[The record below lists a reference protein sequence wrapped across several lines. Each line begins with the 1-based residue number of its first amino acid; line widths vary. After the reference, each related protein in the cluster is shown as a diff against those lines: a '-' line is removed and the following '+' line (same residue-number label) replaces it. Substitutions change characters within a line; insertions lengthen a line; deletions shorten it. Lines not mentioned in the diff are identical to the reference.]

1 MRTNSPFKSIREY
14 VSSAVLGRLKTLLH
28 DRSGQVAMIFGLA
41 MLPLFITVGVAVD
54 MAQQSRV
61 HLKLAGTADAI
72 ALAAA
77 RSYKDVDNR
86 DAVGDKYLDANL
98 VDEYGPGVVITGLTV
113 DFDDDARLVTVNLL
127 ADVPTIMMGVA
138 GIYKTTADINSM
150 VTYEGHVSEP
160 VSLALVLDVSGS
172 MNTNDK
178 IGTLKTAATHLLTK
192 LETADSDEIYVRSGL
207 VTYYSSI
214 RESVDME
221 WGVGHTL
228 AEIPGLWAGG
238 GTRSTTAV
246 DLAGGWLT
254 GNTEHDHHAAQ
265 EVHEG
270 EEFNLN
276 RFMIFMTDG
285 NNNYSSDDTA
295 TKALCDSIKA
305 DGVEIYSV
313 AFEAPAGGQALLQ
326 YCATDESHYFD
337 ADNSDEFLAAFDE
350 IGDRIE
356 TALLRIVE

>member
-1 MRTNSPFKSIREY
+1 MRTSKALTSI
-14 VSSAVLGRLKTLLH
+14 GKKLLH
-28 DRSGQVAMIFGLA
+28 GAVRRIGSFMRDRSGNVAMIFGIA
-41 MLPLFITVGVAVD
+41 TLPLFITVGVAVD

-61 HLKLAGTADAI
+61 HLKLGGTADAI

-77 RSYKDVDNR
+77 RSYKDVDSR
-86 DAVGDKYLDANL
+86 DAVGDRYLEANL
-98 VDEYGPGVVITGLTV
+98 EADYGPGVTVTSLTV
-113 DFDDDARLVTVNLL
+113 NFNDEDRLVTVNLV
-127 ADVPTIMMGVA
+127 ADVPTILMGIA
-138 GIYKTTADINSM
+138 GIYKTTADIKST

-160 VSLALVLDVSGS
+160 VSLGLVLDVSGS
-172 MNTNDK
+172 MNTNNK
-178 IGTLKTAATHLLTK
+178 IGTLKTAATHLLSK
-192 LETADSDEIYVRSGL
+192 LQAADEEEIYVRSGL
-207 VTYYSSI
+207 VTYFSSI
-214 RESVDME
+214 RETVDMA

-228 AEIPGLWAGG
+228 DEIPGLWAGG

-246 DLAGGWLT
+246 DTVGGWLM
-254 GNTEHDHHAAQ
+254 GDTEQNHHAAQ

-285 NNNYSSDDTA
+285 NNNYGSDDTA

-313 AFEAPAGGQALLQ
+313 AFEAPAGGQALLE

-337 ADNSDEFLAAFDE
+337 AENSDEFLAAFDE

-356 TALLRIVE
+356 TALLRIVD